1 MLFSL
6 VLYAFSSSILEPK
19 GGQRPEYCEA
29 YITERT
35 FTLLHDFMLFSG
47 GQINHV
53 SQCRDIPSKAFWVPE
68 TQNMLIAII
77 LISDHEVPQY
87 YGRLSPLSQTM
98 RGVVRVIYA
107 NMV

>member
-1 MLFSL
+1 MRSPPLSL
-6 VLYAFSSSILEPK
+6 SLKEGRDLNTVRHTLQREPLHF
-19 GGQRPEYCEA
+19 YM
-29 YITERT
+29 
-35 FTLLHDFMLFSG
+35 TLCFYSG